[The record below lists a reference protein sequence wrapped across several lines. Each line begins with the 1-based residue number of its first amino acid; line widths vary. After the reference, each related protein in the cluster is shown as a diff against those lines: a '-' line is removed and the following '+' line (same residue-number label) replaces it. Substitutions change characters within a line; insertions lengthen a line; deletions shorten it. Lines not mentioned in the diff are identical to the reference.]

1 MTPAG
6 LGGTTEKRQ
15 NSLPRLV
22 GNRDWVI
29 LAECKADAV
38 VLYPGEV
45 RIPLATLGTGQEGGT
60 RLVRA
65 VQQMIARKQATV
77 RAGEAPYRPQVR
89 FLVRPDGLRS
99 FYAGYPWLEGQQ
111 IPMSRQNI
119 DKDEEI
125 K

>member
-1 MTPAG
+1 MMPSGPT
-6 LGGTTEKRQ
+6 GTTEKRQ
-15 NSLPRLV
+15 PSPPRLV

-29 LAECKADAV
+29 SAECRSDAV

-45 RIPLATLGTGQEGGT
+45 RFPLASLATGQEGGP
-60 RLVRA
+60 RLVSTLK
-65 VQQMIARKQATV
+65 QMIARKQATV
-77 RAGEAPYRPQVR
+77 RAGEPPYRPQVR
-89 FLVRPDGLRS
+89 FLVRPDGQRS
-99 FYAGYPWLEGQQ
+99 FFAGYPWLEGQQ

>member
-1 MTPAG
+1 MTPALAPQTG
-6 LGGTTEKRQ
+6 EKRRPTT
-15 NSLPRLV
+15 PRLV

-29 LAECKADAV
+29 SAECKADAV
-38 VLYPGEV
+38 VLYPGSV
-45 RIPLATLGTGQEGGT
+45 RVSLASLASGQEGGA
-60 RLVRA
+60 RLVQA

-77 RAGEAPYRPQVR
+77 RQGEPPYRPQVR

>member
-1 MTPAG
+1 MTPA
-6 LGGTTEKRQ
+6 LAAGTGEKPRPAT
-15 NSLPRLV
+15 PRLV

-29 LAECKADAV
+29 SAECKADAV
-38 VLYPGEV
+38 VLYPGSV
-45 RIPLATLGTGQEGGT
+45 RLSLASLVPGQDGGT
-60 RLVRA
+60 RLAQA

-77 RAGEAPYRPQVR
+77 HPGEPPYRPQVR

-99 FYAGYPWLEGQQ
+99 FYAAYPWLEGHK

-125 K
+125 Q